1 MAGIKSLRKLQFGR
15 NADSDSGEAIPAT
28 TIWRGNGTLEDAT
41 DLHIIEEDVGI
52 LSGTDR
58 TNTSALNAK
67 LSLDTTPA
75 TYEQLPHILEMN
87 IKTATPTSDSGP
99 GSGYIYTYPFPTTA
113 GQTIKPYSIQGGDNQ
128 QAEVA
133 NFMHGTDFT
142 LSGDEGKEWM
152 MSSNLFGRTVA
163 NTTFT
168 AALTLPTVYEANFGQ
183 TRLYIDDDSNSWGT
197 TLMSNT
203 LLQAS
208 LKYSSGLVPK
218 FTADGQLYFSFVQT
232 TMPKID
238 LTLTFE
244 HDSGSVLEK
253 TDWRNET
260 ARLIRLLNQGPALT
274 TPGVYIYRSMI
285 IDVAGKWLKFAK
297 IGERNGNDILEGTFT
312 GRYNSTQASA
322 GQIVVVNELSSLP

>member
-1 MAGIKSLRKLQFGR
+1 MAGIKALRKLQFGR

-28 TIWRGNGTLEDAT
+28 TIWRGNGTLEDAR

-67 LSLDTTPA
+67 LSLDATPA

-87 IKTATPTSDSGP
+87 IKAATPTSDSGP
-99 GSGYIYTYPFPTTA
+99 GSGYIYTYTIPTTA
-113 GQTIKPYSIQGGDNQ
+113 GNTIKPYSIQGGDNQ

-133 NFMHGTDFT
+133 NFMHGADFT

-152 MSSNLFGRTVA
+152 MSSNLFGRTVV

-260 ARLIRLLNQGPALT
+260 PRLIRLLNQGPALT
-274 TPGVYIYRSMI
+274 TPGVYTYRSII
-285 IDVAGKWLKFAK
+285 IDLAGKWLKFAK

-312 GRYNSTQASA
+312 GRYNATQASA